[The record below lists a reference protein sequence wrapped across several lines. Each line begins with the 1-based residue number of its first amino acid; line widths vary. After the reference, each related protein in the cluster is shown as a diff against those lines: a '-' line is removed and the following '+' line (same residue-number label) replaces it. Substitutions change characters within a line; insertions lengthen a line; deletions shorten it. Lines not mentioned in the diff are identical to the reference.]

1 MQSSGPVKPD
11 RCAGRPFPWRHVL
24 ERRPLHADEDYL
36 LASIRFF
43 VDAVHLRRPSS
54 SLCVS
59 GHDLHQALEVAI
71 ACKLSAKE
79 GNRSWRPLE
88 KPLPDSATARVPLE
102 ASEERR

>member
-1 MQSSGPVKPD
+1 MYIRTACNTAIPSVSRQK
-11 RCAGRPFPWRHVL
+11 
-24 ERRPLHADEDYL
+24 
-36 LASIRFF
+36 LA
-43 VDAVHLRRPSS
+43 S

-79 GNRSWRPLE
+79 GNRPWRPLE
-88 KPLPDSATARVPLE
+88 KPLPDSAAARVPLE